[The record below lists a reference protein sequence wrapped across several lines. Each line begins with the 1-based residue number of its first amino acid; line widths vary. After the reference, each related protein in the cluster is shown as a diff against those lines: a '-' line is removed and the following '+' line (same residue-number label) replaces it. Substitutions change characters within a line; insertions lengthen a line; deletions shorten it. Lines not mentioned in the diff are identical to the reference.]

1 MRRFVVL
8 YKCSV
13 RAICRQLA
21 PPRHLHRPGRV
32 RLGMAIKVCL
42 LCVGKDLRLLRTRCA
57 VLATTGYEAELAMV
71 TEVELRFASKQY
83 DAIIVSAMMSD
94 AELSR
99 IAMAAKRT
107 PALVLDSLVSP
118 TDLLAKVEHLLETA
132 TAQKN

>member
-1 MRRFVVL
+1 
-8 YKCSV
+8 
-13 RAICRQLA
+13 
-21 PPRHLHRPGRV
+21 
-32 RLGMAIKVCL
+32 
-42 LCVGKDLRLLRTRCA
+42 
-57 VLATTGYEAELAMV
+57 MV